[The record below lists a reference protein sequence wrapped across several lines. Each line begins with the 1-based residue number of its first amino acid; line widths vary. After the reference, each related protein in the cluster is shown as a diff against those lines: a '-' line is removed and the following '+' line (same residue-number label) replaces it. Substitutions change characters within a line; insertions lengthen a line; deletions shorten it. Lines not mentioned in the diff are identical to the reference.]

1 MNSIKLLKNE
11 ENYRKLF
18 FAGLINGIGDRFNQV
33 ALFAFILSITGSGFA
48 IGAAL
53 SVRIIPYLIFAPYG
67 SWLTG
72 RFSKKTIMI
81 TTDLARVLVALS
93 FLLVRTVNDIWFIYV
108 GLFFLAAGEAIYQP
122 IRKTMI
128 VEEVE
133 EKNLLSVN
141 TLEQVLLGVV
151 LVFGS
156 ATGGFASHFFSPQ
169 FVFVLNSIS
178 FLVAGFIIFFIH
190 TKQMEQ
196 LKVTEKQSLWLN
208 MKNGFLYLK
217 KNTVLLKLFIIDL
230 LIPLAD
236 GMFNVLISFYAFK
249 KFEQGD
255 VGIGIFYGALGLGLI
270 ISMWVPISRFT
281 HLFRAGSMA
290 MVLEGVFQSVLS
302 QTNSFILAI
311 CLFSFISLSSGI
323 GNAAYDTVLMK
334 TTDKQERGS
343 VFALFEM
350 IRNVMIGLSMLSA
363 GFLLTYFPP
372 QFLGI
377 AAGLFFVLVGICAC
391 VVSYFRKKEYH
402 LQSYEMEYNN
412 E

>member
-1 MNSIKLLKNE
+1 VGFLNSIKLLKNE
-11 ENYRKLF
+11 GNYRKLF

-33 ALFAFILSITGSGFA
+33 ALFAFILSITGSGLA

-67 SWLTG
+67 SWLTE

-108 GLFFLAAGEAIYQP
+108 GLFLLAAGEAIYQP

-133 EKNLLSVN
+133 ENHLFSIN
-141 TLEQVLLGVV
+141 TLEQALLGVV

-156 ATGGFASHFFSPQ
+156 ATGGFVSHFFSPQ
-169 FVFVLNSIS
+169 FVFILNAIS
-178 FLVAGFIIFFIH
+178 FLLAGFIIFFIH
-190 TKQMEQ
+190 TKQKDQ
-196 LKVTEKQSLWLN
+196 SKIVEKQSLWLN
-208 MKNGFLYLK
+208 MKNGFLYLR
-217 KNTVLLKLFIIDL
+217 KNTILLRLFTIDL

-236 GMFNVLISFYAFK
+236 GMFNVLISYYAFK

-270 ISMWVPISRFT
+270 ISMWMPTRFKN
-281 HLFRAGSMA
+281 LFRAGSLA
-290 MVLEGVFQSVLS
+290 MVFEGVFQSILS

-311 CLFSFISLSSGI
+311 SLFSFISLSSGV
-323 GNAAYDTVLMK
+323 GNANYDTLLMK
-334 TTDKQERGS
+334 TTDKQERGA

-350 IRNVMIGLSMLSA
+350 IKNVMIGISMIVA
-363 GFLLTYFPP
+363 GFLLTYFSP
-372 QFLGI
+372 QLLGF
-377 AAGLFFVLVGICAC
+377 AAGLFYVLVGVSAFG
-391 VVSYFRKKEYH
+391 VSYFRKKDKH
-402 LQSYEMEYNN
+402 LQNYEME
-412 E
+412 

>member
-1 MNSIKLLKNE
+1 VGFLNSIKLLKNE
-11 ENYRKLF
+11 GNYRKLF

-33 ALFAFILSITGSGFA
+33 ALFAFILSITGSGLA

-67 SWLTG
+67 SWLTE

-108 GLFFLAAGEAIYQP
+108 GLFLLAAGEAIYQP

-133 EKNLLSVN
+133 ENHLFSIN
-141 TLEQVLLGVV
+141 TLEQALLGVV

-156 ATGGFASHFFSPQ
+156 ATGGFVSHFFSPQ
-169 FVFVLNSIS
+169 FVFILNAIS
-178 FLVAGFIIFFIH
+178 FLLAGFIIFFIH
-190 TKQMEQ
+190 TKQKDQ
-196 LKVTEKQSLWLN
+196 SKIVEKQSLWLN
-208 MKNGFLYLK
+208 MKNGFLYLR
-217 KNTVLLKLFIIDL
+217 KNTILLRLFTIDL

-236 GMFNVLISFYAFK
+236 GMFNVLISYYAFK

-270 ISMWVPISRFT
+270 ISMWMPTRFKN
-281 HLFRAGSMA
+281 LFRAGSLA
-290 MVLEGVFQSVLS
+290 MVFEGVFQSILS

-311 CLFSFISLSSGI
+311 SLFSFISLSSGV
-323 GNAAYDTVLMK
+323 GNASYDTLLMK
-334 TTDKQERGS
+334 TTDKQERGA

-350 IRNVMIGLSMLSA
+350 IKNVMIGISMIVA
-363 GFLLTYFPP
+363 GFLLTYFSP
-372 QFLGI
+372 QLLGF
-377 AAGLFFVLVGICAC
+377 AAGLFYVLVGVSAFG
-391 VVSYFRKKEYH
+391 VSYFRKKDKL
-402 LQSYEMEYNN
+402 LQNYEME
-412 E
+412 